1 MIIIRWLVAEIRLGT
16 DRLLFGSIFFPLIPV
31 DGLKIKMFKK
41 AKKYQQN
48 YDFTP
53 VF

>member
-1 MIIIRWLVAEIRLGT
+1 MVSRRDKAW
-16 DRLLFGSIFFPLIPV
+16 DRQVIVWVNFFPLIPV